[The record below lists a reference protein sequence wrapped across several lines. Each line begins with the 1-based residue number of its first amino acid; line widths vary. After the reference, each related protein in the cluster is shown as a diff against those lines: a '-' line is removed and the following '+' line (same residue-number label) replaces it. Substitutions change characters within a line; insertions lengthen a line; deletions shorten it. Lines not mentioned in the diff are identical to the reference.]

1 MTTIIGIDNNVFF
14 FFDNNVVSLLFKSKF
29 EMYWI
34 FEVTHNLKLCE
45 NICLKELGPLHMF
58 SNIIRF

>member
-1 MTTIIGIDNNVFF
+1 MFFF